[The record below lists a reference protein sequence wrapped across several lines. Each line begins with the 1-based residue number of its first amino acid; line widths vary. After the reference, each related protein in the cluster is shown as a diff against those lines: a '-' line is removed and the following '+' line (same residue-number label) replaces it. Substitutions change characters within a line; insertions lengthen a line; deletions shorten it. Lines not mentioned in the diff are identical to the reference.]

1 MGSEN
6 VYKRQ
11 GPLYAYEIYNM
22 PQELDLAVLSACQT
36 GDGALKKGEG
46 IMSLARAFI
55 SSGCKSVITSLWN
68 VNDKN
73 ASTLMFSFY
82 KHLWKGESVSM
93 SLRLAK
99 RDYLNNANSSLQA
112 HPYNWATFVVIG
124 NADMAIFRVPWA
136 ELCLLLLLVLL
147 TSLFLL
153 KIFS

>member
-1 MGSEN
+1 MED
-6 VYKRQ
+6 

-22 PQELDLAVLSACQT
+22 PHELDLAVLSACQT

-68 VNDKN
+68 VNDQN
-73 ASTLMFSFY
+73 SSPLMTSFY
-82 KHLWKGESVSM
+82 EHVWTGKTVGESLGQS
-93 SLRLAK
+93 K
-99 RDYLNNANSSLQA
+99 RDYLNSASSTLQA
-112 HPYNWATFVVIG
+112 HPYNWATFIAIG
-124 NADMAIFRVPWA
+124 KADMAIFRVPWA
-136 ELCLLLLLVLL
+136 ELFLLLLLVLL